1 MSVRTESWRDRL
13 GNKPILPRLL
23 LSAWGIGSLLWVA
36 VWIRFF
42 YLYCDFDGSFAC
54 VVGGFLE
61 TVFYSLPQV
70 VVRMLGPPVLGPDPR
85 PCPPLGLQ
93 GLDRPLVPRPG
104 VPQQRRERRAQPRI
118 VSSARP

>member
-1 MSVRTESWRDRL
+1 MLARTRSLREKL
-13 GNKPILPRLL
+13 GDKPILSRLL
-23 LSAWGIGSLLWVA
+23 LAAWGIGSLLWIA

-70 VVRMLGPPVLGPDPR
+70 VIRLLGPPALAFI
-85 PCPPLGLQ
+85 LGLA
-93 GLDRPLVPRPG
+93 LRWAF
-104 VPQQRRERRAQPRI
+104 RAWAGHW
-118 VSSARP
+118 ARVLAARNGDESDALSLK